1 MQPKYL
7 SKALFGAP
15 TLVGWGPRFLLLGLV
30 GLGGAWSAVACSGGS
45 DDQVT
50 GPVDLGMVNPPD
62 GGVAPYYS
70 DGNLT
75 LYESQKPLPLPVRK
89 PSSSDLKGLGPAP
102 KGTPYPHAPF
112 LTAADESI
120 EVHFT
125 ITNADSTDHSV
136 WLLIDPWNE
145 FVRWKPGVTI
155 VADDTTVPNQGYDQ
169 AFSIPANSR
178 IEGTFTP
185 DDMQEI
191 ARKLAAV
198 ENVMA
203 SPYAMS
209 GMVPQS
215 PSGMEA
221 PDAQDPSA
229 VDTTTLCNNIFEAQ
243 NRSNSV
249 PPPPLYTPW
258 IPPVVAGLTGFDL
271 GLRTYDAA
279 ANVAIEISIEIQD
292 LNGNR
297 FVEQGDK
304 STPQI
309 GLPPMTLSPPSA
321 KF

>member
-1 MQPKYL
+1 MQRKYRL
-7 SKALFGAP
+7 GALLGAP
-15 TLVGWGPRFLLLGLV
+15 TREGWAPRLLWLGVVGV
-30 GLGGAWSAVACSGGS
+30 GVAGVGVACAGAS

-50 GPVDLGMVNPPD
+50 GPIDLGMVNPPD
-62 GGVAPYYS
+62 GGVTPYYS

-75 LYESQKPLPLPVRK
+75 LYESQKAVTLPVRK
-89 PSSSDLKGLGPAP
+89 PSGSEIGALGPAP
-102 KGTPYPHAPF
+102 KGTPYPRAPF
-112 LTAADESI
+112 LTVADESV

-145 FVRWKPGVTI
+145 FVRWRPGVTI
-155 VADDTTVPNQGYDQ
+155 VDDDTTVPNQGYDQ

-178 IEGTFTP
+178 IEGTLTS

-191 ARKLAAV
+191 ATKLAAV

-203 SPYAMS
+203 SPDAMT
-209 GMVPQS
+209 GTVPQY
-215 PSGMEA
+215 PSGMEQA
-221 PDAQDPSA
+221 ATT
-229 VDTTTLCNNIFEAQ
+229 VDTTTLCNNIFEFQ

-249 PPPPLYTPW
+249 PPDPLYTPW
-258 IPPVVAGLTGFDL
+258 IPPVIAGVTGFDL

-279 ANVAIEISIEIQD
+279 ANVAIELSIEITD

-309 GLPPMTLSPPSA
+309 GMPPVTLSPPSA